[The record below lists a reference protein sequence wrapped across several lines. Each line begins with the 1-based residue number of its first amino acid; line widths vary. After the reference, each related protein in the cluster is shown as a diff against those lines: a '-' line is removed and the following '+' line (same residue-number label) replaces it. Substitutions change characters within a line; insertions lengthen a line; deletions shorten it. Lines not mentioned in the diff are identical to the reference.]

1 MKRNTAELKEKL
13 IATGVE
19 EIRTR
24 GVDQLSIR
32 TVAQRC
38 GVTHGAPYK
47 HFENKDVYLQVV
59 LEHLSEIFLK
69 YLTKGVDSSLDVR
82 GQLVLMVMGCN
93 FVEFAQK
100 ETNSFEA
107 LFIKF
112 PFNYMELTRDS
123 ISVNAHLPGFEH
135 FKSVVL
141 KLKSEMNIS
150 GSEAEILVH
159 IWSFITGLAVLVRSP
174 IGDNFNS
181 NTIEETVSTML
192 DIYVKGAKQ

>member
-82 GQLVLMVMGCN
+82 GQLVLMEWAVILWNLLKKRQIVLRPCLL
-93 FVEFAQK
+93 
-100 ETNSFEA
+100 SF
-107 LFIKF
+107 L
-112 PFNYMELTRDS
+112 S
-123 ISVNAHLPGFEH
+123 I
-135 FKSVVL
+135 
-141 KLKSEMNIS
+141 
-150 GSEAEILVH
+150 
-159 IWSFITGLAVLVRSP
+159 IWSSLG
-174 IGDNFNS
+174 
-181 NTIEETVSTML
+181 TVSLLMP
-192 DIYVKGAKQ
+192 IYQGLSTLRVWF

>member
-69 YLTKGVDSSLDVR
+69 YLTKGVDSVSY
-82 GQLVLMVMGCN
+82 
-93 FVEFAQK
+93 
-100 ETNSFEA
+100 TH
-107 LFIKF
+107 
-112 PFNYMELTRDS
+112 LT
-123 ISVNAHLPGFEH
+123 LP
-135 FKSVVL
+135 
-141 KLKSEMNIS
+141 
-150 GSEAEILVH
+150 
-159 IWSFITGLAVLVRSP
+159 T
-174 IGDNFNS
+174 
-181 NTIEETVSTML
+181 T
-192 DIYVKGAKQ
+192 

>member
-82 GQLVLMVMGCN
+82 GQLVLMGCN
-93 FVEFAQK
+93 FVAFAQK

-112 PFNYMELTRDS
+112 LS
-123 ISVNAHLPGFEH
+123 I
-135 FKSVVL
+135 
-141 KLKSEMNIS
+141 
-150 GSEAEILVH
+150 
-159 IWSFITGLAVLVRSP
+159 IWSSLG
-174 IGDNFNS
+174 
-181 NTIEETVSTML
+181 TVSLLMP
-192 DIYVKGAKQ
+192 IYQGLSTLRVWFWS

>member
-82 GQLVLMVMGCN
+82 GQLVLMGCN

-100 ETNSFEA
+100 KQIVLRPCLLSF
-107 LFIKF
+107 L
-112 PFNYMELTRDS
+112 S
-123 ISVNAHLPGFEH
+123 I
-135 FKSVVL
+135 
-141 KLKSEMNIS
+141 
-150 GSEAEILVH
+150 
-159 IWSFITGLAVLVRSP
+159 IWSSLG
-174 IGDNFNS
+174 
-181 NTIEETVSTML
+181 TVSLLMP
-192 DIYVKGAKQ
+192 IYQGLSTLRVWF

>member
-82 GQLVLMVMGCN
+82 GQLVL
-93 FVEFAQK
+93 
-100 ETNSFEA
+100 
-107 LFIKF
+107 I
-112 PFNYMELTRDS
+112 
-123 ISVNAHLPGFEH
+123 
-135 FKSVVL
+135 
-141 KLKSEMNIS
+141 
-150 GSEAEILVH
+150 
-159 IWSFITGLAVLVRSP
+159 GLQFCGICSKR
-174 IGDNFNS
+174 N
-181 NTIEETVSTML
+181 
-192 DIYVKGAKQ
+192 K

>member
-13 IATGVE
+13 IATGAE

-82 GQLVLMVMGCN
+82 GQLVLMGCN
-93 FVEFAQK
+93 FVHLLKKKQIVLRPCLL
-100 ETNSFEA
+100 SF
-107 LFIKF
+107 L
-112 PFNYMELTRDS
+112 S
-123 ISVNAHLPGFEH
+123 I
-135 FKSVVL
+135 
-141 KLKSEMNIS
+141 
-150 GSEAEILVH
+150 
-159 IWSFITGLAVLVRSP
+159 IWSSLG
-174 IGDNFNS
+174 
-181 NTIEETVSTML
+181 TVSLLMP
-192 DIYVKGAKQ
+192 IYQGLSTLRVWFWS

>member
-13 IATGVE
+13 ITTGIE
-19 EIRTR
+19 EIRIR
-24 GVDQLSIR
+24 GIDQLSIR

-38 GVTHGAPYK
+38 GITHGAPYK
-47 HFENKDVYLQVV
+47 HFENKGVYLQVV
-59 LEHLSEIFLK
+59 LERLSEIFLK
-69 YLTKGVDSSLDVR
+69 YLTQGIDSPLDVR
-82 GQLVLMVMGCN
+82 DHLVLMGCN

-135 FKSVVL
+135 L

-150 GSEAEILVH
+150 GSETEILVH

-181 NTIEETVSTML
+181 NTIKETVSTML

>member
-1 MKRNTAELKEKL
+1 MW
-13 IATGVE
+13 
-19 EIRTR
+19 
-24 GVDQLSIR
+24 
-32 TVAQRC
+32 
-38 GVTHGAPYK
+38 GAPYK

-82 GQLVLMVMGCN
+82 GQLVLMGCN

-141 KLKSEMNIS
+141 KLQSNMNIS

>member
-13 IATGVE
+13 IETGVE

-82 GQLVLMVMGCN
+82 GQLVLMGCN

-141 KLKSEMNIS
+141 ELKSNMNIS
-150 GSEAEILVH
+150 GSEAVSNSFQVVQIL
-159 IWSFITGLAVLVRSP
+159 I
-174 IGDNFNS
+174 FN
-181 NTIEETVSTML
+181 NPFKIIEERNRL
-192 DIYVKGAKQ
+192 EAEEKERKAKIRRAKKKAHKRK

>member
-13 IATGVE
+13 ITTGIE
-19 EIRTR
+19 EIRIR
-24 GVDQLSIR
+24 GIDQLSIR
-32 TVAQRC
+32 TVAQKC
-38 GVTHGAPYK
+38 GITHGAPYK

-82 GQLVLMVMGCN
+82 GQLVLMGCN

-112 PFNYMELTRDS
+112 PFNYTELTRDS

-150 GSEAEILVH
+150 GSETEILVH
-159 IWSFITGLAVLVRSP
+159 IWSFITGLAVL
-174 IGDNFNS
+174 G
-181 NTIEETVSTML
+181 
-192 DIYVKGAKQ
+192 KGSYW